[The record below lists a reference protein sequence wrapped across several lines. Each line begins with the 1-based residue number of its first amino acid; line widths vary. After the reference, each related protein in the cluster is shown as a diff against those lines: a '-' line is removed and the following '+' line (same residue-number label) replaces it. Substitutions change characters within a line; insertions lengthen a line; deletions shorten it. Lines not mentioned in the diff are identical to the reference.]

1 MIIARHRRLLRRA
14 LVRLFGQQFPA
25 HDLGARTQGIQ
36 LAAGDLTRQGAM
48 PQLVDG

>member
-1 MIIARHRRLLRRA
+1 MIIAHRRRYLRRA
-14 LVRLFGQQFPA
+14 MVRLFGQQFPA

-36 LAAGDLTRQGAM
+36 LAAGDLRGRGAM